1 MLGVFYSISLYS
13 RALPLSPSV
22 SLFPF
27 SPFSL
32 FLSFCLSLS
41 LVFLSLFPSLLPL
54 PVFLTVIPP
63 SLLRQAEL
71 VRVRVGESRALTFWD
86 FVNGVER
93 MPWNAYI
100 KSPAPLPLVSTTCI
114 RSKLWHNKAV
124 SERVVTALVNRRICR
139 FEDAPEAVQKYTDLT
154 VRPPQDKPVAPPS
167 SLRNAGPGH
176 KGRHAK
182 PWERRHQQKR
192 GGDEWE
198 GAGSVVD
205 GRFVHHRSPRGE
217 RAFSMHGPTV
227 AGDPTRV
234 FVRFEDNLATVSVD
248 ASGPDLYMRGYRKMV
263 VASPLRETLAAAC
276 LHAVASDLG
285 ARGIVDASK
294 PLLQSLPLW
303 DPMCGSGTI
312 VLEAATEASGM
323 VPGKGK
329 VFAFENWPTHDG
341 DAYM

>member
-1 MLGVFYSISLYS
+1 M
-13 RALPLSPSV
+13 
-22 SLFPF
+22 
-27 SPFSL
+27 
-32 FLSFCLSLS
+32 
-41 LVFLSLFPSLLPL
+41 
-54 PVFLTVIPP
+54 
-63 SLLRQAEL
+63 
-71 VRVRVGESRALTFWD
+71 
-86 FVNGVER
+86 
-93 MPWNAYI
+93 
-100 KSPAPLPLVSTTCI
+100 
-114 RSKLWHNKAV
+114 
-124 SERVVTALVNRRICR
+124 VNRRICR

-276 LHAVASDLG
+276 LHAVAGDLG